1 LISLQS
7 LSKSLV
13 ETYHY
18 FAHTVERNLLLC
30 NIKAISIFNISKPVS
45 VTAGMARKKPGRTDT
60 FPMREI

>member
-1 LISLQS
+1 LQS
-7 LSKSLV
+7 LLKSLV

-30 NIKAISIFNISKPVS
+30 NIKTISVFNISKPAS
-45 VTAGMARKKPGRTDT
+45 VMAGIARKKQGRTDT